1 MNNILSI
8 EHRDLTDALMTI
20 PSESLNKLREE
31 LVRVSLLRGG
41 AYMTH
46 DHVIRLPLDHD
57 ILLAAKQM
65 AERYYTSNL
74 KYIILIGIGGQNLG
88 VKAIYDA
95 LRGSLAEVRVKEEI
109 LISLSSKS
117 GGTTETI
124 ANFELLRAFLNKHI
138 DGIDQRIVVTTDAES
153 PLHKVATKMG
163 YGILLMPQMVG
174 GRFSV
179 FSHAGI
185 FPLLLAGIDVISLLD
200 GARGVL
206 DAERESSNSNQTAK
220 FAAES
225 IFREMTVGHCNILNI
240 FHFHPELESLGKWER
255 QLIAESL
262 GKKNDISGREIR
274 SGITPIVSIGSTDLH
289 SMAQLYFGG
298 PKDKMTIIVRANRT
312 TTERIPS
319 DGVLHD
325 VAPALSMRSP
335 VELNDAIY
343 QGVVRAYHKNKL
355 PVVLVTLPS
364 VSAVAIGA
372 YMEWRML
379 VVIYLATLL
388 HVDPYNQP
396 NVEDYKE
403 ETRVILGHLGKK

>member
-1 MNNILSI
+1 M
-8 EHRDLTDALMTI
+8 
-20 PSESLNKLREE
+20 
-31 LVRVSLLRGG
+31 
-41 AYMTH
+41 
-46 DHVIRLPLDHD
+46 
-57 ILLAAKQM
+57 
-65 AERYYTSNL
+65 
-74 KYIILIGIGGQNLG
+74 
-88 VKAIYDA
+88 
-95 LRGSLAEVRVKEEI
+95 RVKEEI

>member
-95 LRGSLAEVRVKEEI
+95 LRGSLDMASRHSPKIIFLDAIDPEMFHELREILHAEVRVKEEI

-153 PLHKVATKMG
+153 PLHKAATKMG

-174 GRFSV
+174 GRFS
-179 FSHAGI
+179 
-185 FPLLLAGIDVISLLD
+185 
-200 GARGVL
+200 
-206 DAERESSNSNQTAK
+206 
-220 FAAES
+220 
-225 IFREMTVGHCNILNI
+225 
-240 FHFHPELESLGKWER
+240 
-255 QLIAESL
+255 
-262 GKKNDISGREIR
+262 
-274 SGITPIVSIGSTDLH
+274 
-289 SMAQLYFGG
+289 
-298 PKDKMTIIVRANRT
+298 
-312 TTERIPS
+312 
-319 DGVLHD
+319 
-325 VAPALSMRSP
+325 
-335 VELNDAIY
+335 
-343 QGVVRAYHKNKL
+343 
-355 PVVLVTLPS
+355 
-364 VSAVAIGA
+364 
-372 YMEWRML
+372 
-379 VVIYLATLL
+379 
-388 HVDPYNQP
+388 
-396 NVEDYKE
+396 
-403 ETRVILGHLGKK
+403 